1 MMKLALIVLS
11 LVTLLGIDQVRSK
24 EVRRSIKTEA
34 AAEKS
39 ILCDDK
45 SPKTVRITYGRV
57 TVLNFP
63 FRPKDIVKVNPAFE
77 FKQIKNDLVL
87 TALRVGANSNVVIYL
102 EERRCL
108 FNLKSVMEGG
118 DDLLIVKDPKDSQYE
133 VRF

>member
-1 MMKLALIVLS
+1 MMKLALIGLS

-34 AAEKS
+34 EEKS

-57 TVLNFP
+57 TVLNFQ

-87 TALRVGANSNVVIYL
+87 TALRIGANSNVVIYL

>member
-1 MMKLALIVLS
+1 MKKLFLTTIS
-11 LVTLLGIDQVRSK
+11 LVTLLGMDQVISK
-24 EVRRSIKTEA
+24 EARKTIKTESL
-34 AAEKS
+34 EKS

-45 SPKTVRITYGRV
+45 KPKTVRVTYGRV

-77 FKQIKNDLVL
+77 FRQIKNDLVL
-87 TALRVGANSNVVIYL
+87 TALRIGSSSNVVIYL

-108 FNLKSVMEGG
+108 FNLKSVTEGG

>member
-1 MMKLALIVLS
+1 MMKLALFGLA

-24 EVRRSIKTEA
+24 ELRRSFKTEA
-34 AAEKS
+34 TEKS

-87 TALRVGANSNVVIYL
+87 TTLRAGANSNVVIYL

>member
-1 MMKLALIVLS
+1 MMKLALIGLS

-24 EVRRSIKTEA
+24 EVRRSIKAEA
-34 AAEKS
+34 TEKS

-45 SPKTVRITYGRV
+45 NPKTVRITYGRV

-87 TALRVGANSNVVIYL
+87 TALRIGANSNVVIYL

>member
-1 MMKLALIVLS
+1 MKKLFLTTIS
-11 LVTLLGIDQVRSK
+11 LVTLLGMDQVISK
-24 EVRRSIKTEA
+24 EARKTIKTESL
-34 AAEKS
+34 EKS

-45 SPKTVRITYGRV
+45 KPKTVRVTYGRV

-77 FKQIKNDLVL
+77 FRQIKNDLVL
-87 TALRVGANSNVVIYL
+87 TALRIGSSSNVVIYL

-108 FNLKSVMEGG
+108 FNLKSVTEGG
-118 DDLLIVKDPKDSQYE
+118 DDLLIVKDQKDSQYE

>member
-1 MMKLALIVLS
+1 MIKLTLIGLS

-24 EVRRSIKTEA
+24 EVRRSIKTE

-87 TALRVGANSNVVIYL
+87 TALRIGANSNVVIYL
-102 EERRCL
+102 EARRCL

>member
-1 MMKLALIVLS
+1 MNKLFILGLAV
-11 LVTLLGIDQVRSK
+11 VTLMGLDEILSK
-24 EVRRSIKTEA
+24 EVRNSNKTDSL
-34 AAEKS
+34 EKS

-45 SPKTVRITYGRV
+45 NPKTVRITYGRV
-57 TVLNFP
+57 SVLNFP
-63 FRPKDIVKVNPAFE
+63 FRPKEIVKVSPAFE

-87 TALRVGANSNVVIYL
+87 TALRIGSNSNVVIYL

-108 FNLKSVMEGG
+108 FNLKSVTEGG

>member
-1 MMKLALIVLS
+1 MKLALIGLS

-34 AAEKS
+34 EEKS

-57 TVLNFP
+57 TVLNFQ

-87 TALRVGANSNVVIYL
+87 TALRIGANSNVVIYL

>member
-1 MMKLALIVLS
+1 MKKLFVIVVM
-11 LVTLLGIDQVRSK
+11 LVTLLGIEQVFSKSVRST
-24 EVRRSIKTEA
+24 IKTESQ
-34 AAEKS
+34 EKS
-39 ILCDDK
+39 ITCDDK
-45 SPKTVRITYGRV
+45 SPKTVRISYGRV

-87 TALRVGANSNVVIYL
+87 TALRIGASSNVVIYL

-108 FNLKSVMEGG
+108 FNLKSVTEGG
-118 DDLLIVKDPKDSQYE
+118 DDLLIVKDPKDAQYE

>member
-1 MMKLALIVLS
+1 MMKLALIGLS

-24 EVRRSIKTEA
+24 EARRSIKTET
-34 AAEKS
+34 AEKS

-87 TALRVGANSNVVIYL
+87 TALRIGATSNVVIYL

>member
-1 MMKLALIVLS
+1 MNKLFVVS
-11 LVTLLGIDQVRSK
+11 VMLVTLLGIDQVFSKSTRSA
-24 EVRRSIKTEA
+24 IKTETL
-34 AAEKS
+34 EKS

-45 SPKTVRITYGRV
+45 SHKTVRITYGRV

-87 TALRVGANSNVVIYL
+87 TALRIGANSNVVIYL

-108 FNLKSVMEGG
+108 FNLKSVTESG
-118 DDLLIVKDPKDSQYE
+118 DDLLIVKDPKDAQYE

>member
-1 MMKLALIVLS
+1 MMKLALIGLS

-24 EVRRSIKTEA
+24 EIRRSIKTE

-87 TALRVGANSNVVIYL
+87 TALRIGANSNVVIYL

-108 FNLKSVMEGG
+108 FNLISHGG
-118 DDLLIVKDPKDSQYE
+118 
-133 VRF
+133 RR

>member
-1 MMKLALIVLS
+1 MNKLFVVS
-11 LVTLLGIDQVRSK
+11 VMLVTLLGIDQVFSKSTRSA
-24 EVRRSIKTEA
+24 IKTETL
-34 AAEKS
+34 EKS

-87 TALRVGANSNVVIYL
+87 TALRIGANSNVVIYL

-108 FNLKSVMEGG
+108 FNLKSVTESG
-118 DDLLIVKDPKDSQYE
+118 DDLLIVKDPKDAQYE

>member
-1 MMKLALIVLS
+1 MKKLTLIGLS
-11 LVTLLGIDQVRSK
+11 LVTLLGIDQVLSK
-24 EVRRSIKTEA
+24 EVRRSIKTDA
-34 AAEKS
+34 MEKS

-45 SPKTVRITYGRV
+45 SPKTIRITYGRV

-87 TALRVGANSNVVIYL
+87 TALRIGASSNVVIYL

-108 FNLKSVMEGG
+108 FNLKSVTEGG
-118 DDLLIVKDPKDSQYE
+118 DDLLIVKDPKDAQYE

>member
-1 MMKLALIVLS
+1 
-11 LVTLLGIDQVRSK
+11 
-24 EVRRSIKTEA
+24 
-34 AAEKS
+34 
-39 ILCDDK
+39 
-45 SPKTVRITYGRV
+45 
-57 TVLNFP
+57 
-63 FRPKDIVKVNPAFE
+63 VNPAFE

-87 TALRVGANSNVVIYL
+87 TALRIGANSNVVIYL

>member
-1 MMKLALIVLS
+1 MNKLFVVS
-11 LVTLLGIDQVRSK
+11 VMLVTLLGIDQVFSKSTRSA
-24 EVRRSIKTEA
+24 IKTETL
-34 AAEKS
+34 EKS

-87 TALRVGANSNVVIYL
+87 TALRMGANSNVVIYL

-108 FNLKSVMEGG
+108 FNLKSVTESG
-118 DDLLIVKDPKDSQYE
+118 DDLLIVKDPKDAQYE

>member
-1 MMKLALIVLS
+1 MNKLFVISVM
-11 LVTLLGIDQVRSK
+11 LVTLLGIDQVFSKSARSA
-24 EVRRSIKTEA
+24 IKTENL
-34 AAEKS
+34 EKS

-87 TALRVGANSNVVIYL
+87 TALRIGANSNVVIYL

-108 FNLKSVMEGG
+108 FNLKSVTEGG
-118 DDLLIVKDPKDSQYE
+118 DDLLIVKDPKDAQYE